1 MVCRQSPGYPPDKGC
16 HGDSVHWGEAG
27 GMLGMFPLSHYKEED
42 GYRAS
47 GPLRTERS
55 PGTGRGPALRPAG
68 TGMGWPL

>member
-1 MVCRQSPGYPPDKGC
+1 
-16 HGDSVHWGEAG
+16 
-27 GMLGMFPLSHYKEED
+27 MLGMFPLSHYKEED